1 MPPEGELMLPNS
13 ARIRLKYERRQ
24 SDVAR
29 CEGNKIA
36 GVDRRAMDKSQA
48 HAFASF
54 LTRVPRVSDGIV
66 SLCGKVKN
74 KSQVHAFTSFLSSL
88 AVGSVGSSHF
98 VGKLRTKARY
108 TLLLL
113 FLAPV
118 RGLDGIVSLC
128 GKVKNKSQVHAFTS
142 FLSSE
147 PAGGH
152 SRSDFAMPPTA
163 G

>member
-1 MPPEGELMLPNS
+1 
-13 ARIRLKYERRQ
+13 
-24 SDVAR
+24 
-29 CEGNKIA
+29 
-36 GVDRRAMDKSQA
+36 MDKSQP
-48 HAFASF
+48 HAFVHF
-54 LTRVPRVSDGIV
+54 L
-66 SLCGKVKN
+66 L
-74 KSQVHAFTSFLSSL
+74 AFRESRMESSR
-88 AVGSVGSSHF
+88 F

-147 PAGGH
+147 PTGGH
-152 SRSDFAMPPTA
+152 SRSDFAMPPYGWLA
-163 G
+163 SGSCERSRVGIVRGVD